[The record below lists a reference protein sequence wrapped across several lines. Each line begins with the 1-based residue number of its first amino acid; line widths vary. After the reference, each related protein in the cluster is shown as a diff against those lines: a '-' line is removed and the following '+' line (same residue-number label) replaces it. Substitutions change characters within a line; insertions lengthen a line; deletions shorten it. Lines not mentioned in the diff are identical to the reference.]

1 MELGQL
7 VERLSAKV
15 DIHNSESAAFAQ
27 EVERGCDIFESE
39 AARKYHDGCSDTL
52 RETLEL
58 LSMLYIP
65 SDSEVSDS
73 VHDNSDLKRPGGP
86 TTVRLVQRAQDDQ
99 PSADNDNLTNFI

>member
-15 DIHNSESAAFAQ
+15 DIHDSESAAFAQ

-52 RETLEL
+52 RETLDL

-65 SDSEVSDS
+65 SDS

-86 TTVRLVQRAQDDQ
+86 TTVRRVQRAQDDQ